1 MPWLEDTDNRVEVYE
16 SRAIIKCESAGQCM
30 ASPPFPLLVVASD
43 AAAKFGSALLPVAS
57 DLKAYADFEQAC
69 SIELCDFDES
79 ARTIL
84 GELVGA
90 KMWGH
95 ATSLTHSRLGSPSFT
110 VPVLPFTP
118 AGLLGCL
125 CNS

>member
-1 MPWLEDTDNRVEVYE
+1 LTN
-16 SRAIIKCESAGQCM
+16 
-30 ASPPFPLLVVASD
+30 ASD
-43 AAAKFGSALLPVAS
+43 AAAKFGSALLPVAT
-57 DLKAYADFEQAC
+57 DLKAYADFEKAC
-69 SIELCDFDES
+69 SIELCNFDES

-110 VPVLPFTP
+110 VPVLPFAP
-118 AGLLGCL
+118 ARLLGCL